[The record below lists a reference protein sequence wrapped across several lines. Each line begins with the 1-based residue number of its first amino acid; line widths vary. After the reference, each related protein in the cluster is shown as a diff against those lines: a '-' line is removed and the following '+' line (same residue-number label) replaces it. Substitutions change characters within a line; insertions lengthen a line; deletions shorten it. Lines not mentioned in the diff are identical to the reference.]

1 MKSELQKHINGLEES
16 GKTDKNALYDQY
28 QIKIAEL
35 EADVNIKDKKI
46 KHLESNIE
54 TLKLKMPSAT
64 ENNEEDY
71 ITQQQI

>member
-46 KHLESNIE
+46 KHLESNI
-54 TLKLKMPSAT
+54 
-64 ENNEEDY
+64 
-71 ITQQQI
+71 